1 MYERLYTHSG
11 ILTEDGKVICP
22 LCRVELDEDLMSPEP
37 CIYDT
42 ASLVKYNGL
51 WWFIN
56 VSGCQAELC
65 AAENFIGHSRYRTI
79 TCDEETKDKLQ
90 ELVVKSVEEHGALN
104 ISGIYGPSDELMSF
118 IIEKGI
124 RTE

>member
-42 ASLVKYNGL
+42 ASLVKYDGL
-51 WWFIN
+51 RWFIN

-65 AAENFIGHSRYRTI
+65 VAENFIGHIRYRTI
-79 TCDEETKDKLQ
+79 TCDEE
-90 ELVVKSVEEHGALN
+90 
-104 ISGIYGPSDELMSF
+104 
-118 IIEKGI
+118 
-124 RTE
+124 

>member
-22 LCRVELDEDLMSPEP
+22 LCCVELNEDLMSPEP

-42 ASLVKYNGL
+42 ASLVKYGGL

-56 VSGCQAELC
+56 VSKCQAELC
-65 AAENFIGHSRYRTI
+65 AEENFIGRIRYRKI
-79 TCDEETKDKLQ
+79 TGDEETKDELQ
-90 ELVVKSVEEHGALN
+90 ELVIKSVEEHGALN

-124 RTE
+124 RAE